1 MHNKDK
7 MAHRIIRNNILLNF
21 KSWCVKCFVMLA
33 EEITDQKFEIV
44 KYLTL
49 REYDKVLQE
58 KGKLS
63 KEN

>member
-1 MHNKDK
+1 
-7 MAHRIIRNNILLNF
+7 
-21 KSWCVKCFVMLA
+21 MLA
-33 EEITDQKFEIV
+33 EESTDQKFEIV

-49 REYDKVLQE
+49 REYDKVLQK